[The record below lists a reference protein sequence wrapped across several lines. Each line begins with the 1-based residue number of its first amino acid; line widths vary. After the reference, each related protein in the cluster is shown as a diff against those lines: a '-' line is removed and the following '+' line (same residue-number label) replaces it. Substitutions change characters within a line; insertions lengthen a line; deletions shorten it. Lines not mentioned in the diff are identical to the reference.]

1 MDSIDVVCCFP
12 WIIGTSL
19 SSSGCC
25 SSSIGDDTIADAV
38 DNGLSSDIGFIG
50 ASSSDCGGAWDVTF
64 SSCSPD
70 EAAPLI
76 RSTLT
81 GNSLEKVSVFIGLV
95 NAILAITLLIVGSVK
110 VVARDA
116 VPLLL
121 LIGNGVG
128 DEDVFNKVPLGEYTF
143 ITPFTKSLTII
154 GSWTA

>member
-25 SSSIGDDTIADAV
+25 SSSVGDDAIADSV
-38 DNGLSSDIGFIG
+38 DDRGFIG
-50 ASSSDCGGAWDVTF
+50 TSSSDCGGAWGVVF
-64 SSCSPD
+64 PCGSSD
-70 EAAPLI
+70 KAAPLI

-95 NAILAITLLIVGSVK
+95 NAILAITLSIVGSVR
-110 VVARDA
+110 VVARVA

>member
-12 WIIGTSL
+12 WIIGASL

-25 SSSIGDDTIADAV
+25 CSSVGDDTIVDSV
-38 DNGLSSDIGFIG
+38 DNSLSSNIGFIG
-50 ASSSDCGGAWDVTF
+50 ASSSDCGGAWGVIF
-64 SSCSPD
+64 SCGFPD
-70 EAAPLI
+70 KAAPLI

-95 NAILAITLLIVGSVK
+95 NAILAITLSIVGSVR
-110 VVARDA
+110 VVARVA
-116 VPLLL
+116 VPKLL

-154 GSWTA
+154 GSWTT